1 MADWNGWILLA
12 CGGIVL
18 AVVAAFIVVVACVLR
33 ACRDAAEK
41 SAELLRMFANHALSV
56 SESGLD
62 LRRIDADERRNE
74 LTERTPPK
82 RVATTEQPSM
92 LDTTIEE
99 RLGYGP

>member
-18 AVVAAFIVVVACVLR
+18 AVVAAFIVLVYMTMRGIA
-33 ACRDAAEK
+33 DAAERQG
-41 SAELLRMFANHALSV
+41 SLLRMFANHALSV

-62 LRRIDADERRNE
+62 LRRLDVDERRSE